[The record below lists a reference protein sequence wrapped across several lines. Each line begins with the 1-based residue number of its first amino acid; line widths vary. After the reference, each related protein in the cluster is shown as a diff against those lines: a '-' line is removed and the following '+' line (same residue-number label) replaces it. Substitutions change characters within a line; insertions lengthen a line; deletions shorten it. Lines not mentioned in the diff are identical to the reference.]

1 MIDRRVALVTGGSR
15 GIGRA
20 ICAALAGSGY
30 AVVINF
36 LENLSAAQETA
47 ALCEE
52 AGAAV
57 ELCQCDVANHDERE
71 LMIQFVMERFGR
83 IDCLVN
89 NAGIAPKTRFDILQT
104 PEDSFDEVLNT
115 NLRAPYFLTQGVAN
129 EMIQLRQRG
138 DIDWACIVN
147 VSSIRAYTV
156 AVNYGEYCISKAGLN
171 MVTSLFAVRLAE
183 FGIDVHEVSP
193 GIIETDMSAVPSVR
207 AAYDAKLKA
216 GLTPNNRWGRPA
228 EVASAVAAI
237 ARREFPFSTGQVF
250 HVDGGWHL
258 RHL

>member
-20 ICAALAGSGY
+20 VCVALARSGY
-30 AVVINF
+30 AVVVNF
-36 LENLSAAQETA
+36 ADNLAGAQETA
-47 ALCEE
+47 ALCEQ
-52 AGAAV
+52 AGTPV
-57 ELCQCDVANHDERE
+57 EMCQCDVANRGERE

-83 IDCLVN
+83 VDCLVN
-89 NAGIAPKTRFDILQT
+89 NAGVAPKVRYDILQT
-104 PEDSFDEVLNT
+104 PEDSYDEVLNV

-138 DIDWACIVN
+138 DIDWACIIN

-156 AVNYGEYCISKAGLN
+156 AVNYGEYCTSKAGLS
-171 MVTSLFAVRLAE
+171 MVTKLFAVRLAE

-193 GIIETDMSAVPSVR
+193 GIIETDMSAPPAVR
-207 AAYDAKLKA
+207 AAYEAKLKA
-216 GLTPNNRWGRPA
+216 GMTPNNRWGQPD
-228 EVASAVAAI
+228 EVALAVAAI